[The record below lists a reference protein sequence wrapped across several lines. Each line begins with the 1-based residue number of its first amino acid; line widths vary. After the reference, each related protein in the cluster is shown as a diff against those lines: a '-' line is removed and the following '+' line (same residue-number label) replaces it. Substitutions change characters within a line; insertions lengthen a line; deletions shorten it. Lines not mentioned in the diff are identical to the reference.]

1 MKLKPQTRLIIGIS
15 LIAIA
20 VIAVLIFLIKGSNKE
35 QLPPLFLEARKEASL
50 ISQKIVDLTDD
61 VNEKIKAANLSDS
74 NGNKNDALVS
84 IKEARQINTEAYD
97 QAFELSRQLQKLA
110 ESLAEIKSQNSQR
123 SAYEAVA
130 VELALVSEFI
140 NYTQA
145 LNTFLDN
152 LSVAVAT
159 DSFANRRAAENYLQE
174 VNKKANLINDLNEE
188 FLVKMSIFDK
198 SF

>member
-188 FLVKMSIFDK
+188 FLVKMSIFD
-198 SF
+198 